1 MSSKSSWL
9 WVVAVFA
16 GWSGLYGQVPPP
28 VAEGAPSESSG
39 PENRETEKKRSP
51 GSPYEAYEAGLFND
65 ALQGFIDLQV
75 ERPDDPEVALNVG
88 SAHYQMRNFPEADR
102 TFTKAAMAQDPSVR
116 GQALY
121 NLGNSAFRQG
131 RLQEA
136 VELYK
141 AALEI
146 NPDDE
151 DAKFNL
157 EFVRDEIRR
166 RHEEAQKRQQEQEEQ
181 QQGEEQQ
188 NEQQGEGQDSG
199 QEEQEAQPESEKG
212 QQGEQEEQQELEPQD
227 AQDSDQDG
235 LSDELEQGADNPT
248 DPDDADSDDD
258 GLSDGAE
265 DLNRN
270 GRVDPEETDP
280 NRMDTDGD
288 GVPDSQDGQGGDA
301 GSTEPE
307 SLEGLTPEEAE
318 RYLQALQEGR
328 PTRQHPGRGRRAKG
342 DKDW

>member
-1 MSSKSSWL
+1 MSRTVAWL
-9 WVVAVFA
+9 WIGACLVSVADLQA
-16 GWSGLYGQVPPP
+16 QVPL
-28 VAEGAPSESSG
+28 AEAQAPQQEESEL
-39 PENRETEKKRSP
+39 ENREP
-51 GSPYEAYEAGLFND
+51 GEGLRPGTPYEAYEAGLFAE
-65 ALQGFIDLQV
+65 ALQGFVDLQV

-88 SAHYQMRNFPEADR
+88 STHYQMRNFPEADR
-102 TFTKAAMAQDPSVR
+102 TFTKAAMAQDSSVR

-131 RLQEA
+131 RLQDA

-141 AALEI
+141 AALEV

-166 RHEEAQKRQQEQEEQ
+166 RHEEAQKRQQEQEQQEQ
-181 QQGEEQQ
+181 QGQQQQ
-188 NEQQGEGQDSG
+188 NEQDQSSDSG
-199 QEEQEAQPESEKG
+199 QEEQEAQPESEEG
-212 QQGEQEEQQELEPQD
+212 QQGEQEGQPE
-227 AQDSDQDG
+227 AQPEDDEDRDQDG
-235 LSDELEQGADNPT
+235 LSDELEESAENPT

-258 GLSDGAE
+258 GLPDGAE
-265 DLNRN
+265 DLNHN
-270 GRVDPEETDP
+270 GRLDPGETDP

-288 GVPDSQDGQGGDA
+288 GVPDSQEVRGGEA
-301 GSTEPE
+301 GSVEPE

-328 PTRQHPGRGRRAKG
+328 PSRQHTGRGRRAKG